1 MAVYKDEK
9 QKTWYVSVRYSN
21 WQGEKT
27 RKVKRGFK
35 TKKEAQEWEQD
46 FLNENAGNLEMT
58 FAEFVEI
65 YKQNQKHRVRESTWQ
80 TKESIIETK
89 IMPYF
94 KRKRMIDIK
103 SSDVVAWQN
112 KIMSMTDETG
122 QHYSLVYLKT
132 IHNQLSAIFN
142 HAVRYY
148 DLPKNPALIAGNMGK
163 EKAKE
168 MLFWTKDEYIKFS
181 EAIMDKPISFYAFE
195 MLYWCGLRL
204 GELLALTAGDFDF
217 ENKLVRI
224 NKSCQRINGVDII
237 TDPKTPKSVRKIQM
251 PDFLVSEMQDYFA
264 TIYNLG
270 PDDRIF
276 PLNKSYMHNEMTR
289 GSKNAGVKRMDNCHV
304 IAITN
309 QKGGVGK
316 TTTALNLGVGL
327 ANDGYKV
334 LLIDADPQGSLTISL
349 GVKNPDELDVS
360 LATVE
365 DVERANKNRSGHD
378 WVR

>member
-35 TKKEAQEWEQD
+35 TKKEAQEWEQS
-46 FLNENAGNLEMT
+46 FLNENAGSLEMT

-65 YKQNQKHRVRESTWQ
+65 YKENQKHRVRESTWQ

-89 IMPYF
+89 ILPYF

-112 KIMSMTDETG
+112 KIMSMKDETG

-181 EAIMDKPISFYAFE
+181 EAVMDKPISFYAFE

-204 GELLALTAGDFDF
+204 GELLALTAVDFDF

-237 TDPKTPKSVRKIQM
+237 TDPKTPKSIRKIQM
-251 PDFLVSEMQDYFA
+251 PDFLVAEMQDYFA

-289 GSKNAGVKRMDNCHV
+289 GSKNAGVKRIRIHDLRHSHV
-304 IAITN
+304 S
-309 QKGGVGK
+309 
-316 TTTALNLGVGL
+316 
-327 ANDGYKV
+327 
-334 LLIDADPQGSLTISL
+334 LLINMGFGAVAIADRVGHESIDITYRYAHLFPTTQKEIAEKL
-349 GVKNPDELDVS
+349 EL
-360 LATVE
+360 
-365 DVERANKNRSGHD
+365 ERS
-378 WVR
+378 